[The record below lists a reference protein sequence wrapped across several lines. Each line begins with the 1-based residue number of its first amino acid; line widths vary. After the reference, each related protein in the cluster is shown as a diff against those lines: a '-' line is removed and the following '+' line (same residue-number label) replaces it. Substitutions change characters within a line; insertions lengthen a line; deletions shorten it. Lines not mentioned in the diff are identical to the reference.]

1 MICESMDFSDHALDR
16 MSRRRI
22 APDLAQTVV
31 ALGRE
36 IHTRGATV
44 YFIGRDEVERE
55 KRTGSDVRRL
65 EGLCVVCSREGTV
78 LTVYRIRQLR
88 GLRRCRRGRNYRRF
102 HTNQTHL
109 STEFWKEGM

>member
-1 MICESMDFSDHALDR
+1 MIFESMDFSDHALDR

-22 APDLAQTVV
+22 APNLAQTVV

-55 KRTGSDVRRL
+55 KTTGSDLRPL

-78 LTVYRIRQLR
+78 LTVYRNRRLK
-88 GLRRCRRGRNYRRF
+88 GLRRCQRGRNYRRF
-102 HTNQTHL
+102 LNNQTHL
-109 STEFWKEGM
+109 STEFWNDGM

>member
-1 MICESMDFSDHALDR
+1 MICESMDFSDHAVDR

-44 YFIGRDEVERE
+44 YFIGRHEVERE
-55 KRTGSDVRRL
+55 KRTGIDLRSL

-78 LTVYRIRQLR
+78 LTVYRNRQLR
-88 GLRRCRRGRNYRRF
+88 GLRRCQRGRNYRRF
-102 HTNQTHL
+102 QNHQAQL
-109 STEFWKEGM
+109 SIEFWKEGI